1 MGWPDRLKKNHK
13 PAKVVLDCSTQRRLT
28 VKVHTD
34 QKKAKVDAVAAEAA
48 AVAHHQ
54 SQLDRVAAL
63 EDAMEAED
71 TTRSLEDLRPDLHI
85 GHKSASS
92 TDGNA
97 LSDSPPMLDDPV
109 AMPHNMQIDFPPEGS
124 SYRESSHGEEYMT
137 SWEEFEDHVV
147 TAKKNTEDQDYVLQ
161 TGNESEAWEDE
172 PQIRKSGM
180 APKAKKKP
188 PKVRFSFLV
197 R

>member
-1 MGWPDRLKKNHK
+1 M
-13 PAKVVLDCSTQRRLT
+13 
-28 VKVHTD
+28 KVHAD

-71 TTRSLEDLRPDLHI
+71 MTRSLEDLRPDLHI

-92 TDGNA
+92 TDGNT

-109 AMPHNMQIDFPPEGS
+109 AMPHNMQIEFPLEGS
-124 SYRESSHGEEYMT
+124 SYHESSHSEEYMT
-137 SWEEFEDHVV
+137 GWEEFKDHVFK
-147 TAKKNTEDQDYVLQ
+147 AKKNTEDQDYILQ
-161 TGNESEAWEDE
+161 
-172 PQIRKSGM
+172 
-180 APKAKKKP
+180 
-188 PKVRFSFLV
+188 
-197 R
+197 